1 MNKVSILL
9 AVYNGENY
17 ISECIKSVI
26 NQSFKNWELII
37 VDNGSTDNTIQV
49 VKNLTL
55 FDARIFLY
63 SLTEKGKCKAY
74 NYAFQKSN
82 GDFICFLAADDT
94 LTEDSIELRTKPI
107 LNKSGYTT
115 CLLKT
120 FSDNPKFDGLIFPRN
135 VSKPNLS
142 GGSILFTRDIAN
154 KIFPIP
160 EILPN
165 EDTWTSI
172 SLEAFSNCNHIPKV
186 LYNYRI
192 HSSNS
197 FGYNLNFSQKRMKY
211 IERMNAYILFR
222 QKWDDI
228 NNLKFNKFINSFII
242 GLNYCKNKD
251 ILGLILLKN
260 LNFKNKLIFIYY
272 SSSFLFQI
280 RNKYFKFF
288 SGFFN

>member
-1 MNKVSILL
+1 MVSILL
-9 AVYNGENY
+9 AVFNGEKFITEAIN
-17 ISECIKSVI
+17 SVL
-26 NQSFKNWELII
+26 NQSYINWELII
-37 VDNGSTDNTIQV
+37 VDNGSTDNTVQV
-49 VKNLTL
+49 VKDLIKNDERILLYTL
-55 FDARIFLY
+55 E
-63 SLTEKGKCKAY
+63 EKGKCKAY
-74 NYAFQKSN
+74 NYAFQKSK

-94 LTEDSIELRTKPI
+94 LPENSIESRRIPI
-107 LNKSGYTT
+107 LNKSGYST

-120 FSDNPKFDGLIFPRN
+120 FSDNPKFDALIFPKN
-135 VSKPNLS
+135 ILKPNLS
-142 GGSILFTRDIAN
+142 GGSIFFTRDLAD

-172 SLEAFSNCNHIPKV
+172 SLEAFSNYNHIPEV

-197 FGYNLNFSQKRMKY
+197 FGYDLSFSQKRMKY
-211 IERMNAYILFR
+211 LERMNAYILFR
-222 QKWDDI
+222 QKWGDI
-228 NNLKFNKFINSFII
+228 KNSKFNKFIKTFII

-251 ILGLILLKN
+251 ILGLIFFKN
-260 LNFKNKLIFIYY
+260 LNLKNKLIFIYY

>member
-1 MNKVSILL
+1 MNKISILL
-9 AVYNGENY
+9 AVYNGEDF
-17 ISECIKSVI
+17 IEESICSVI
-26 NQSFKNWELII
+26 NQTYKNWELIV
-37 VDNGSTDNTIQV
+37 VDNGSTDNTYEI
-49 VKNLTL
+49 VKKFTINDERISLYNL
-55 FDARIFLY
+55 
-63 SLTEKGKCKAY
+63 SEKGKCKAY
-74 NYAFQKSN
+74 NFAYLNSK

-94 LTEDSIELRTKPI
+94 LPENSIELRIKPI
-107 LNKSGYTT
+107 LNKSGYST

-120 FSDNPKFDGLIFPRN
+120 FSDNPKFNDLIFPKN
-135 VSKPNLS
+135 ILKPNLS
-142 GGSILFTRDIAN
+142 GGSIFFTRDLAD

-160 EILPN
+160 ENLPN

-172 SLEAFSNCNHIPKV
+172 SLEAFSNYNHIPEV

-192 HSSNS
+192 HSYNS
-197 FGYNLNFSQKRMKY
+197 FGYDLSFSQKRMKY

-222 QKWDDI
+222 QKWGDI

-242 GLNYCKNKD
+242 GLNYCRNKN
-251 ILGLILLKN
+251 ILGLIFLKN
-260 LNFKNKLIFIYY
+260 LNLKNKLIFIYY